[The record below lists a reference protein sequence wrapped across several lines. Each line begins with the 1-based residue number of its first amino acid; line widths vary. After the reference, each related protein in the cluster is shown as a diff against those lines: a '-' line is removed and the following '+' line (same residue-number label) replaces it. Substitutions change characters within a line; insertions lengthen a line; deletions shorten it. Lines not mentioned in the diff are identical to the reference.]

1 MRIYTVHI
9 KRASADA
16 EKDPDR
22 GLVLVKE
29 GFSWPAFF
37 LAGLWALWHRM
48 WLWAVTIIVASIAL
62 SLVLSWLAVD
72 PVTHGTVSFGFNV
85 IIGIIA
91 NDLRRRSLAYKDYR
105 EFGVVAADNVSAAEG
120 RFFDNNPHW
129 VSAFRS

>member
-9 KRASADA
+9 KRASK
-16 EKDPDR
+16 ESKKDLDR

-37 LAGLWALWHRM
+37 LTGLWALWHRM
-48 WLWAVTIIVASIAL
+48 WLWAVVIIAANVALSFALSRLTNEAAIQSIA
-62 SLVLSWLAVD
+62 
-72 PVTHGTVSFGFNV
+72 SFGFAV
-85 IIGIIA
+85 IIGFIA
-91 NDLRRRSLAYKDYR
+91 NDLRRRSLGYKNYR
-105 EFGVVAADNVSAAEG
+105 EFGVVAAENISAAEG